1 MVAGADEVHFG
12 KVGCLVDVT
21 RTLTLQNVSLIPAP
35 FKTFIK
41 TTRSKFK
48 VDILEGVLAPD
59 EKVTLTLTA
68 NLDDA
73 LPHKDELH
81 VVVTD
86 GDNLSVTL
94 KAIGTGTTL
103 HCDHDVS
110 TVDFG
115 HVFTTNVCEH
125 TFVMENKGRRVQS
138 IQWINATLRDM
149 EAEERR
155 KVCVCI
161 LVTCVCMWTMDV
173 RVCAGWLVPCIGC
186 RLRSLTR
193 CWCVPPVSHGARARR
208 RQTVPSRRRGTPRWR
223 RHRPLPCSPL
233 SPRWRR

>member
-1 MVAGADEVHFG
+1 VGAYRGVLVCVCVCPLCVWGGAVQRARRVQAVVVGPKVVASMEEMHFG
-12 KVGCLVDVT
+12 KVQCLVDVA
-21 RTLTLQNVSLIPAP
+21 RTLSLHNASLIPAP

-48 VDILEGVLAPD
+48 VDVLEGVLAPD
-59 EKVTLTLTA
+59 ERVTLTIVA

-86 GDNLSVTL
+86 GDNLAVIL
-94 KAIGTGTTL
+94 KAVGTGTTL

-115 HVFTTNVCEH
+115 HVFTSNVCEQS
-125 TFVMENKGRRVQS
+125 FVMENKGRRVQS
-138 IQWINATLRDM
+138 IQWINATLRDA

-155 KVCVCI
+155 
-161 LVTCVCMWTMDV
+161 
-173 RVCAGWLVPCIGC
+173 RVCGAFNPVCLHCAAALRAARLAVSGC
-186 RLRSLTR
+186 F
-193 CWCVPPVSHGARARR
+193 
-208 RQTVPSRRRGTPRWR
+208 
-223 RHRPLPCSPL
+223 LP
-233 SPRWRR
+233 